1 MRAAPCSAGRIQS
14 QIPVF
19 DKAAVAKGDHGARAL
34 VLPFGAGLSA
44 QGGETQDQPPEAEAV
59 TEQKAKTSDRMICK
73 TVRSV
78 RSRAIK
84 NEVCMTKKQWLA
96 AARQGN
102 GLACSIVRGAAS
114 GQWDVLDRD
123 DGAT

>member
-1 MRAAPCSAGRIQS
+1 MKRLPFQ
-14 QIPVF
+14 
-19 DKAAVAKGDHGARAL
+19 KATMVLGAF
-34 VLPFGAGLSA
+34 VLPLGAGLSA

>member
-1 MRAAPCSAGRIQS
+1 MTRLPFQ
-14 QIPVF
+14 
-19 DKAAVAKGDHGARAL
+19 KATMVLGAL
-34 VLPFGAGLSA
+34 VLPFGAGLAA
-44 QGGETQDQPPEAEAV
+44 QGGETQDQSPEAEAV

-102 GLACSIVRGAAS
+102 GLARSIVRGAAS

>member
-1 MRAAPCSAGRIQS
+1 MTRLPFQ
-14 QIPVF
+14 
-19 DKAAVAKGDHGARAL
+19 KATMVLGAF
-34 VLPFGAGLSA
+34 VLPLGAGLSA

-84 NEVCMTKKQWLA
+84 NKVCMTKKQWLA

-102 GLACSIVRGAAS
+102 GLARSIVRGAAS

>member
-1 MRAAPCSAGRIQS
+1 MTRLPFQ
-14 QIPVF
+14 
-19 DKAAVAKGDHGARAL
+19 KATMVLGAL

-44 QGGETQDQPPEAEAV
+44 QGGEKSPEAEAV

-84 NEVCMTKKQWLA
+84 NKVCMTKKQWLA

-102 GLACSIVRGAAS
+102 GLARSIVRGAAS

>member
-1 MRAAPCSAGRIQS
+1 
-14 QIPVF
+14 
-19 DKAAVAKGDHGARAL
+19 
-34 VLPFGAGLSA
+34 
-44 QGGETQDQPPEAEAV
+44 
-59 TEQKAKTSDRMICK
+59 
-73 TVRSV
+73 
-78 RSRAIK
+78 
-84 NEVCMTKKQWLA
+84 MTKKQWLA